1 MTIVHSSRQASVDEI
16 AAEMDRRGTVIER
29 IEAERNLFK
38 GKYRSIIVLLDDAR
52 QTVQNV
58 VDHVE
63 DEGDR
68 SYFGST
74 NHADRLRDLVEDMD
88 GWSFDAML
96 PKGDLNKMERDPYAA
111 LREQRQALAAKEAE
125 IAKLRE
131 ALEPFA
137 KIARIVLSEAPAD
150 ADYCSLYQDCE
161 GVSHRVTMDECRALV
176 KAGEA

>member
-1 MTIVHSSRQASVDEI
+1 MSRFKFGDIIENGYASDSNPRKRGVYLWSFTRAGRMNPGKHVKLLHDDGRTGELLISDDDKMTVVGTIFDAKVSEAI
-16 AAEMDRRGTVIER
+16 AAKDV
-29 IEAERNLFK
+29 
-38 GKYRSIIVLLDDAR
+38 
-52 QTVQNV
+52 
-58 VDHVE
+58 
-63 DEGDR
+63 
-68 SYFGST
+68 
-74 NHADRLRDLVEDMD
+74 
-88 GWSFDAML
+88 
-96 PKGDLNKMERDPYAA
+96 
-111 LREQRQALAAKEAE
+111 E

>member
-1 MTIVHSSRQASVDEI
+1 MRELCQKIGLPHRYWPQGSCQYCGEI
-16 AAEMDRRGTVIER
+16 APAI
-29 IEAERNLFK
+29 
-38 GKYRSIIVLLDDAR
+38 
-52 QTVQNV
+52 
-58 VDHVE
+58 
-63 DEGDR
+63 
-68 SYFGST
+68 
-74 NHADRLRDLVEDMD
+74 
-88 GWSFDAML
+88 
-96 PKGDLNKMERDPYAA
+96 
-111 LREQRQALAAKEAE
+111 AAKDAE